1 MKLKATVA
9 VIGLVLAGDAFAEQ
23 QSVTIQIEAGAPA
36 ECSDFTKSTG
46 GSWTPTK
53 IHHHFVGWLF
63 GHHRRRA
70 GVFFAGDTIR
80 LRCRYRHGAEPEV
93 RQTLMARGEARPLP
107 QLGFGA
113 VGFPTRRSLES
124 LVMTK

>member
-1 MKLKATVA
+1 MKLKATVT

-53 IHHHFVGWLF
+53 YIIISSGGCSVIIG
-63 GHHRRRA
+63 A
-70 GVFFAGDTIR
+70 GQVSFLPGIPSA
-80 LRCRYRHGAEPEV
+80 CGADIGMV
-93 RQTLMARGEARPLP
+93 LNQKCGKR
-107 QLGFGA
+107 
-113 VGFPTRRSLES
+113 
-124 LVMTK
+124 